1 MEAGKTRL
9 HCIGARS
16 LIYSDIRPL
25 LTQRFDLSD
34 DNTPI
39 LPSLVSPPSKKKRST
54 TPYLIRLNQ
63 PQKDWKLPEADFFV
77 IWAAQTDPKICQS
90 RPQETYLI
98 NVIKTKELIDLIS
111 KKGGRVIYP
120 STNLVFP
127 GDKPF
132 YKCSD
137 EVNPKGEYGRQK
149 SEVENYIMNEHKY
162 SGHTIL
168 RMTKVWSPRA
178 KFYLRWE
185 KERAHGIPLKI
196 SRNRL
201 LAPLT
206 PQGIS
211 RALNFVTH
219 RITSNRSEIVNISG
233 NFSISSIALAR
244 KIYNIRNIN
253 DISFEEITEPT
264 TSKTGL
270 IHNSL
275 KNCLPDWDEFS
286 ESFFYKTLKMTLP
299 S

>member
-9 HCIGARS
+9 HCIGSRS
-16 LIYSDIRPL
+16 LVYSDIRPL
-25 LTQRFDLSD
+25 LAQRFDLSD
-34 DNTPI
+34 DDTPL
-39 LPSLVSPPSKKKRST
+39 LPSLVSYQKRSK

-77 IWAAQTDPKICQS
+77 IWASQTDPKICHS
-90 RPQETYLI
+90 KPLETYLI

-132 YKCSD
+132 YKCNSK
-137 EVNPKGEYGRQK
+137 VNPKGEYGRQK

-162 SGHTIL
+162 SGHIIL

-185 KERAHGIPLKI
+185 RERANRIPLKI

-201 LAPLT
+201 LSPLT
-206 PQGIS
+206 PEGIS
-211 RALNFVTH
+211 RALNFITH
-219 RITSNRSEIVNISG
+219 RIMSNRSEIVNISG

-244 KIYNIRNIN
+244 EIYKIRNIN
-253 DISFEEITEPT
+253 DISFDLIDEPT

-286 ESFFYKTLKMTLP
+286 ENFFHKTLELTLP